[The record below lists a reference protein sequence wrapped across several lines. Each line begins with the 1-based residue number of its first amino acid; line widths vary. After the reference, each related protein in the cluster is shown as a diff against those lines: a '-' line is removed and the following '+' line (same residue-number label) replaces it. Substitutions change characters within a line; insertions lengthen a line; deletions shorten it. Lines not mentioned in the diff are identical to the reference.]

1 VEYSAAADADWWPEE
16 KELLE
21 DVRRAEKRR
30 KLSTDIVDVLNEW
43 GRRTDFLRLYQ
54 ARASARSGKWGK
66 GCEAA
71 AGGVWC
77 SHEALGNHRKE
88 SSKAGWSWGCVSALD
103 SAGRTIWITDEHRD
117 DGTRFVVREDE
128 KLTALLELE
137 SAIRA
142 AGL

>member
-54 ARASARSGKWGK
+54 ARASARSGK
-66 GCEAA
+66 
-71 AGGVWC
+71 
-77 SHEALGNHRKE
+77 
-88 SSKAGWSWGCVSALD
+88 
-103 SAGRTIWITDEHRD
+103 
-117 DGTRFVVREDE
+117 
-128 KLTALLELE
+128 
-137 SAIRA
+137 
-142 AGL
+142 